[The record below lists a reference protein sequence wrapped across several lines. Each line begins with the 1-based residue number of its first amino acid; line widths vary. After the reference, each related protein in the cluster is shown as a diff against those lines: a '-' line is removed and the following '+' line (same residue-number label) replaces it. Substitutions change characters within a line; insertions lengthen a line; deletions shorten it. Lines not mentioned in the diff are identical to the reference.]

1 MAAAKIRQSKEK
13 PLTDTIYET
22 LLDHILSG
30 KRKPGEPLREMALTR
45 ELGVSRTPVHNAMLQ
60 LIKDGLIK
68 QVPNCS
74 PVVQGLTPQDIHEIF
89 EMRIL
94 LEGETS
100 RLAATRMRATQLN
113 KLQLRHEK
121 VKIPAEDRNTWLE
134 GWADYDEL
142 FHATIANASG
152 NRRLS
157 EDVSRYRL
165 LHRGLNLFG
174 FEEQAPLK
182 TLRSAIDEHAGI
194 LEAIEK
200 KDAEAARDAMRV
212 HLRNWQKFFAKLFK
226 SAGPKLNETPTLV
239 VLNEKKK
246 SA

>member
-1 MAAAKIRQSKEK
+1 MATIKIRQIRGK

-22 LLDHILSG
+22 LLEHILSG
-30 KRKPGEPLREMALTR
+30 KRKAGEPLSELALTR

-74 PVVQGLTPQDIHEIF
+74 PVVQGLTPKDIHEIF

-100 RLAATRMRATQLN
+100 RLAANRIRKSDLK
-113 KLQLRHEK
+113 KLEHRHEK
-121 VKIPAEDRNTWLE
+121 VITHIEDRNEWLI

-142 FHATIANASG
+142 FHFTLAKASG
-152 NRRLS
+152 NNRLAD
-157 EDVSRYRL
+157 DVSRYRL

-174 FEEQAPLK
+174 FEEEQAPLE
-182 TLRSAIDEHAGI
+182 TLRAAIDEHARI
-194 LEAIEK
+194 LEALGK
-200 KDAEAARDAMRV
+200 QDAEAARDAMKV
-212 HLRNWQKFFAKLFK
+212 HLRSWQEFFANLFK
-226 SAGPKLNETPTLV
+226 SESSKLNDSPNLLV
-239 VLNEKKK
+239 V
-246 SA
+246 

>member
-1 MAAAKIRQSKEK
+1 MATAKIRTSREK

-22 LLDHILSG
+22 LLEHILSG
-30 KRKPGEPLREMALTR
+30 KRKPGEPLSELALTR

-74 PVVQGLTPQDIHEIF
+74 PVVQGLTPKDIHEIF
-89 EMRIL
+89 EMRVL

-100 RLAATRMRATQLN
+100 RLAATNLKKPQFN
-113 KLQLRHEK
+113 KLLNRHEK
-121 VKIPAEDRNTWLE
+121 VKIPNEDRNIWLQ

-142 FHATIANASG
+142 FHATIAQSSG
-152 NRRLS
+152 NRRLA

-174 FEEQAPLK
+174 FEEQAPLE
-182 TLRSAIDEHAGI
+182 TLRNAIEEHAHI
-194 LEAIEK
+194 LDAFAQ
-200 KDAEAARDAMRV
+200 KDPEAARDAMRV
-212 HLRNWQKFFAKLFK
+212 HLRNWQQFFANLFK
-226 SAGPKLNETPTLV
+226 SADPKLNDAPTLV
-239 VLNEKKK
+239 VLSEL